1 MLLPKTSLPVREEN
15 TFMRLVNGS
24 KGFFAAASV
33 VVAALAAGGCQQA
46 VETSNTTVSTNG
58 NTAVNVNSTSN
69 ANMTISTV
77 TTNTGQTIEARE
89 PEKYTATMVATL
101 STSGQQQ
108 AKGQAEIKVARNGA
122 DRRYSVTLPVIGELI
137 FLDKAD
143 KRYVIIT
150 GRKQYAELTQE
161 MTGVNMDQVRS
172 MTPGQLV
179 AFVSRQQGV
188 ERVGEETLNNRQAIK
203 YRVAGRAQTQTTAG
217 QVQGESFI
225 YVDKDTGLPLRI
237 EGFGQST
244 GNVQGVSG
252 GNVVIET
259 RDLKTEANPADFEVP
274 QGYKQL
280 SPEEVRAQVAQLTQ
294 LIQGVMS
301 FINSQQSQ
309 QGAATTANAS
319 PSATPAR

>member
-1 MLLPKTSLPVREEN
+1 
-15 TFMRLVNGS
+15 MRLVNGS
-24 KGFFAAASV
+24 KGLCAAAV
-33 VVAALAAGGCQQA
+33 VAAALAAAACQQA
-46 VETSNTTVSTNG
+46 TETSNTAGAANSNATVNI
-58 NTAVNVNSTSN
+58 NSPAS
-69 ANMTISTV
+69 ANMTTSTV
-77 TTNTGQTIEARE
+77 TTNTGQTIEAKE
-89 PEKYTATMVATL
+89 PDKYSATMVATL

-108 AKGQAEIKVARNGA
+108 ARGQAEIKVARNGA
-122 DRRYSVTLPVIGELI
+122 DRRYSVSLPMVGELI

-188 ERVGEETLNNRQAIK
+188 ERVGEETLNNRQAVK
-203 YRVAGRAQTQTTAG
+203 YRIVGRAQTQTTAG
-217 QVQGESFI
+217 QVQGESYI

-252 GNVVIET
+252 GNLVIET
-259 RDLKTEANPADFEVP
+259 HDLKTDANPADFEIP

-280 SPEEVRAQVAQLTQ
+280 TPEEVKQEVAQLTQ
-294 LIQGVMS
+294 LLQGVMA
-301 FINSQQSQ
+301 FINTQQAAV
-309 QGAATTANAS
+309 GAASPT